1 MSESNEYLGSTTGKL
16 LAIGAACFLVVGGCT
31 LCGGGLVVPFVL
43 KRRAVEMQR
52 VEAQRQ
58 LEQSQ
63 EEMRKKAAQDA
74 VERQSAV
81 PAGGDSSESH
91 EHE

>member
-1 MSESNEYLGSTTGKL
+1 
-16 LAIGAACFLVVGGCT
+16 
-31 LCGGGLVVPFVL
+31 
-43 KRRAVEMQR
+43 MQR